1 MMIFLTLFYSFLQI
15 VPPFLK
21 PNGQLMSIHAFVQ
34 MDGKSMQF
42 PLLFALMSMRR
53 KEDYIEVYISIV
65 LLWAGIHLNICMY
78 NNYNFSY
85 IRFLEQCWNDW
96 ETLLVEMVTADFEA
110 GMI

>member
-78 NNYNFSY
+78 NNYTFLY
-85 IRFLEQCWNDW
+85 IRFLEQSWNDW
-96 ETLLVEMVTADFEA
+96 KTPW
-110 GMI
+110 